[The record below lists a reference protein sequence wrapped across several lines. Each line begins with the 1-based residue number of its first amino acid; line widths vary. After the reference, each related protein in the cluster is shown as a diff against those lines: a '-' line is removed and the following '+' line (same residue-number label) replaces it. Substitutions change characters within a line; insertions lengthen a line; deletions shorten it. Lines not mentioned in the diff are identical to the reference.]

1 MLSLQSRTDPS
12 FVQRFEEHLSDMIL
26 DHAHCEKKAASTAL
40 NLLFRYPDH
49 PDMAQQMSAIVQE
62 EMEHF
67 DQVLVLM
74 NKRGWS
80 FERQTPSL
88 YAGRLQEF
96 CTRQE
101 PQACIDRLLMCALI
115 EARSC
120 ERFQV
125 LGEHLADA
133 ELRAFYQSLFES
145 EARHYATYLKL
156 ALRIG
161 DEGKVRARLQTFA
174 EHEAEVIGRGDEQHR
189 LHA

>member
-1 MLSLQSRTDPS
+1 
-12 FVQRFEEHLSDMIL
+12 MIL

-40 NLLFRYPDH
+40 NLLFRYPGH
-49 PDMAQQMSAIVQE
+49 PDMATQMSEIVQE

-67 DQVLVLM
+67 DQVLRLM
-74 NKRGWS
+74 DARGWS
-80 FERQTPSL
+80 FERQTPSN

-96 CTRQE
+96 CTKQE

-120 ERFQV
+120 ERFQI

-156 ALRIG
+156 ALRVG
-161 DEGKVRARLQTFA
+161 DERKVRARLAAFA
-174 EHEAEVIGRGDEQHR
+174 VHEAEMIGLGDAKHR